1 MLTEGKTRTRVPS
14 KIIFTSENKKKII
27 YLFTDT
33 DTFVHVI
40 CKYILRGVFFCI
52 VYEHTKYIPSF
63 INIKISST
71 VVYTHVYS
79 LSLFYTLTTLQFCN
93 NIISHNTT
101 IILITIISCNISI
114 ITIIIV
120 NTATIIIIT
129 ICVLIIIV

>member
-1 MLTEGKTRTRVPS
+1 MVEKY
-14 KIIFTSENKKKII
+14 KI

-40 CKYILRGVFFCI
+40 CKYTSRYIFLHCVRT
-52 VYEHTKYIPSF
+52 YEKYIPSF
-63 INIKISST
+63 IRINIKK
-71 VVYTHVYS
+71 YHPQLCTHVFS
-79 LSLFYTLTTLQFCN
+79 LSLFYTLSTLQFCN

-120 NTATIIIIT
+120 NTATVIIIT